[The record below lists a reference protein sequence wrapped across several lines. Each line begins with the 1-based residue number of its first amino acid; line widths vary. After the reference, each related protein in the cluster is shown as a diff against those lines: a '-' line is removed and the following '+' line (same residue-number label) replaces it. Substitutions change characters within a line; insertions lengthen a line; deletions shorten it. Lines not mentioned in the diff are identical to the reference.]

1 MGRINL
7 LSEETSNKIAAG
19 EVIERPSSVVKELVE
34 NSIDAGAKIINI
46 QIENGGETLIRIVD
60 DGSGIYKDDVEKAF
74 MPHATSKISKI
85 EDIYAINTL
94 GFRGE
99 ALPSIASVSNTIL
112 KSRSLESD
120 FGREISI
127 SGGNINYV
135 KDCGSSIGTTIEVKN
150 LFYNVPARSKFL
162 KSPQKEA
169 AVISDIVTRLAISHS
184 NVSFKLTNGEKKVI
198 TTYSSPNL
206 IDVLR
211 DIYGK
216 KITDNVIPFERHS
229 DLVSV
234 HGYVGNSEISRG
246 SRNNQSI
253 FVNNRYIKNRLITT
267 AVENAVKSFMMINK
281 FPFFVIFLDI
291 FPEFVDVNVHP
302 TKSEIKFRNER
313 EIFKIV
319 FDTVHEALRE
329 SLKQSYETDTI
340 KEEEVAIDELKNY
353 NKKEEEKEKVIVQ
366 LPIDLK
372 SDVET
377 YNVMENESKYIKDNN
392 YIKNNDNLNK
402 VSNFEN
408 NFKKPDVEIKQ
419 LPQKKVEDN
428 FEEKIPKF
436 QPLKVIGQ
444 FYNTYIL
451 TEGVDGLYIIDQHA
465 AHEKILFEKYRN
477 QIKNGE
483 VVSQVLLE
491 PAVIE
496 LLPDDF
502 LYYSENESI
511 FQNAGFKCEEFG
523 DNTILI
529 KEVPMFL
536 GKPYVKD
543 LFLSILD
550 NLKAMGSGETVEVK
564 YGKIATTACKAA
576 IKAYHELS
584 MEEMKALIDD
594 LRFIDD
600 PFNCPHGRPTII
612 KFTVTDLEKKF
623 KRIQ

>member
-184 NVSFKLTNGEKKVI
+184 NISFKLTNGEKKVI

-329 SLKQSYETDTI
+329 SLKQSYETETI

-353 NKKEEEKEKVIVQ
+353 NKKEEEKEKVVVQ

-372 SDVET
+372 SGVEN
-377 YNVMENESKYIKDNN
+377 YNVMETESKYIKDND
-392 YIKNNDNLNK
+392 YVKNNNNLNK
-402 VSNFEN
+402 VSNFES
-408 NFKKPDVEIKQ
+408 NFKKTEVEKKQ
-419 LPQKKVEDN
+419 LPEQKAEDN
-428 FEEKIPKF
+428 FEEKMPKF

-511 FQNAGFKCEEFG
+511 FQNAGFKSEEFG

>member
-353 NKKEEEKEKVIVQ
+353 NKKEEEKEKSIVQ

-372 SDVET
+372 SDVES
-377 YNVMENESKYIKDNN
+377 YSVMETESKYIKDND

-408 NFKKPDVEIKQ
+408 NFKKPEVEKKQ
-419 LPQKKVEDN
+419 LPKQEAEDN
-428 FEEKIPKF
+428 FEEKTPKF

-483 VVSQVLLE
+483 VVSQILLE